1 MYTPKTFFRNSWWQF
16 NLYTYPQTLILQ
28 VKNHHVF
35 SSLWFQ
41 VIFHRVVFQSTLGM
55 LTKYP
60 CIFDM
65 HDKIL
70 VHYLECDSLYTYD
83 EFVSMTNLCIY
94 FLQFRREKHTS
105 NEWLC
110 NSSTARLDMRDT
122 LYFTCQTR
130 TRSAWH
136 TALFNNSTKGW
147 VQQEVNSKISKYV
160 VLLALNVLLHCSEVL

>member
-1 MYTPKTFFRNSWWQF
+1 MAVQSLRVPPNSD
-16 NLYTYPQTLILQ
+16 LASK
-28 VKNHHVF
+28 KNHHVF

-41 VIFHRVVFQSTLGM
+41 VMFRRDIFQSTLEM

-65 HDKIL
+65 HDKIQ
-70 VHYLECDSLYTYD
+70 VHYLDCDSLYACG
-83 EFVSMTNLCIY
+83 ELVSVTNLCIY

-110 NSSTARLDMRDT
+110 NSSTARLYLQDT
-122 LYFTCQTR
+122 LSFMCQTR
-130 TRSAWH
+130 TPSAWH
-136 TALFNNSTKGW
+136 TVSFNYSTRGW
-147 VQQEVNSKISKYV
+147 IQDEVTSKISKYV